1 MFSLGGTVVFSE
13 IDPDTLTMDPDD
25 IEHRIT
31 ERTKAIVPVHYCAY
45 PADMD
50 PIMDIAERHGL
61 KVIED
66 VSHAQ
71 GGRYKGRL
79 LGTIGHIGAMSIMSG
94 KSLACGEGGFLVT
107 DDQALYER
115 AAAFGHYERT
125 RSLEDP
131 CSKAFC

>member
-1 MFSLGGTVVFSE
+1 MTFWGTSLQVFSLGGTVVFSE

-94 KSLACGEGGFLVT
+94 KSLACGEGDLWSPTTKLCTSAPRPLGT
-107 DDQALYER
+107 MSAP
-115 AAAFGHYERT
+115 
-125 RSLEDP
+125 DP
-131 CSKAFC
+131 